1 MKVDKRLSILLFFF
15 VINFSIIFN
24 LSTKD
29 DSISDAELDE
39 MLKDPKYAS
48 LLDGKAD
55 DLLKASPL
63 KKKKD
68 VNNTSVKN
76 TKKPI
81 DLIDLDIKDDED
93 LLKKTSNTEKFR
105 SYDFISKQQ
114 ARYLIEILKQ
124 PVFFNMLPQ
133 EAKNIVKV
141 TKDNFEFK
149 MAQDGKLDEYL
160 ETNLVNTPSCTS
172 FIDSNG
178 SIGRKGVLTIVDP
191 NNSTSKFVWTVLNSK
206 TLTFYENQSY
216 MSIIKLI
223 RLSQLTV
230 KDISATPCF
239 LVANIKAANEGS
251 LLVCSNNTQEK
262 EVWITSIKSLN
273 KRNIK

>member
-1 MKVDKRLSILLFFF
+1 MKVNIKLSILLILL
-15 VINFSIIFN
+15 VIFSIIN
-24 LSTKD
+24 LSKSSKD
-29 DSISDAELDE
+29 DTISDAELDE

-48 LLDGKAD
+48 LLEGKAD

-63 KKKKD
+63 RKKKD
-68 VNNTSVKN
+68 ANSVNKEAKKSV
-76 TKKPI
+76 
-81 DLIDLDIKDDED
+81 DLIDLDIKDDDEI
-93 LLKKTSNTEKFR
+93 LKKTSNSEKFR

-149 MAQDGKLDEYL
+149 MAQDGKIDDFL

-172 FIDSNG
+172 FIDSSG

-216 MSIIKLI
+216 MSIIRLI
-223 RLSQLTV
+223 RLSQLSI

-239 LVANIKAANEGS
+239 LVANNKAKSDGS
-251 LLVCSNNTQEK
+251 FLICSNNTQEK
-262 EVWITSIKSLN
+262 EVWLTSIKSLN
-273 KRNIK
+273 KKNIK